1 MVAIARRADNAL
13 TGKIV
18 FAECFRNISCF
29 GILRCI
35 ALKPAD
41 LRSCFVTQAI
51 AFIDL
56 QAQRR
61 RLGEPLNAA
70 IQAAVEG
77 GQWVLGPQ
85 VAQFE
90 KDIAQWA
97 GVRHA
102 IACANGTD
110 ALLLVLRAWGVGPGD
125 AVFVP
130 AFTFAATGEVVALAG
145 ASPVFVDVLP
155 DTFNMDPASLE
166 AAIALVKT
174 DGKLTPK
181 VVMPVDLFGQ
191 PADYRALS
199 PIAAR
204 EGLKLFCDTAQGFGG
219 LLDGKRAGAIGDAA
233 ATSFFPAKPL
243 GCYGDGGAM
252 FTNDDGLKDVLLSLR
267 MHGQGADRYEHVH
280 IGYNS
285 RLDTIQAAIL
295 IEKLKI
301 FEDEIEKRNTV
312 AKRYSDAFAGTNRI
326 VTPRVIE
333 GATSTW
339 AQYTLQVQD
348 RAKFQADLKAAG
360 VPTAVYYPIPLSRQ
374 KAYGHFP
381 SAPTPVS
388 EALSAKV
395 VSLPMHPY
403 MDEATQG
410 RIIAAVLES
419 VG

>member
-1 MVAIARRADNAL
+1 VSQ
-13 TGKIV
+13 T
-18 FAECFRNISCF
+18 
-29 GILRCI
+29 
-35 ALKPAD
+35 
-41 LRSCFVTQAI
+41 I

-61 RLGEPLNAA
+61 RLGAPLEAA
-70 IQAAVEG
+70 IAAAVEG
-77 GQWVLGPQ
+77 GQWILGPQ
-85 VAQFE
+85 VAQLE
-90 KDIAQWA
+90 KDLAAWA
-97 GVRHA
+97 GVKHA
-102 IACANGTD
+102 ITCANGTD
-110 ALLLVLRAWGVGPGD
+110 ALLLVLKAWGVGPGD

-130 AFTFAATGEVVALAG
+130 AFTFAATAEVVALAG

-155 DTFNMDPASLE
+155 GSFNMDPSSLE
-166 AAIALVKT
+166 AAIALVKK
-174 DGKLTPK
+174 DGKLIPK

-191 PADYRALS
+191 PADYRALA

-252 FTNDDGLKDVLLSLR
+252 FTNDDGLKDLLLSLR

-280 IGYNS
+280 VGYNS

-301 FEDEIEKRNTV
+301 FEDEIEKRGRV
-312 AKRYSDAFAGTNRI
+312 AGRYNDAFAASNR
-326 VTPRVIE
+326 VTVPVVIA

-339 AQYTLQVQD
+339 AQYTLKVEN

-374 KAYGHFP
+374 KAYAHYP
-381 SAPTPVS
+381 SAPIPVS
-388 EALSAKV
+388 EALSRQV

-403 MDEATQG
+403 LDEATQD
-410 RIIAAVLES
+410 RIIAAVLKSIEA
-419 VG
+419 

>member
-1 MVAIARRADNAL
+1 V
-13 TGKIV
+13 
-18 FAECFRNISCF
+18 SQ
-29 GILRCI
+29 
-35 ALKPAD
+35 P
-41 LRSCFVTQAI
+41 I

-61 RLGEPLNAA
+61 RLGAPLETA
-70 IQAAVEG
+70 IRTAVEG
-77 GQWVLGPQ
+77 GQWILGPQ
-85 VAQFE
+85 VAQLE
-90 KDIAQWA
+90 RDLAAWA
-97 GVRHA
+97 GVKHA
-102 IACANGTD
+102 ITCANGTD
-110 ALLLVLRAWGVGPGD
+110 ALLLVLKAWGVGPGD

-130 AFTFAATGEVVALAG
+130 AFTFAATAEVVALAG
-145 ASPVFVDVLP
+145 AAPVFVDVLP
-155 DTFNMDPASLE
+155 DSFNMDPASLE
-166 AAIALVKT
+166 AAIALVRKA
-174 DGKLTPK
+174 GKLIPK

-191 PADYRALS
+191 PADYRALA

-252 FTNDDGLKDVLLSLR
+252 FTNDDGLKDLLLSLR

-280 IGYNS
+280 VGYNS

-301 FEDEIEKRNTV
+301 FEDEIEKRGRV
-312 AKRYSDAFAGTNRI
+312 AKRYNDALAGSD
-326 VTPRVIE
+326 RVSVPVVIA

-339 AQYTLQVQD
+339 AQYTLKVEN
-348 RAKFQADLKAAG
+348 RAKFLADLKQAG

-374 KAYGHFP
+374 KAYAHYP
-381 SAPTPVS
+381 SAPIPVS
-388 EALSAKV
+388 EALSGQV

-403 MDEATQG
+403 LDEASQG
-410 RIIAAVLES
+410 RIIAAALAS
-419 VG
+419 LG